1 MILVYSLNPM
11 QQVAS
16 MKRYKYVLYQAIEYV
31 FAYIFVLRGFL
42 MTELKKRAY

>member
-1 MILVYSLNPM
+1 M

-31 FAYIFVLRGFL
+31 FAYIFSSFVLRGFL